1 MTDQTKAT
9 RRDEVLFAFHQE
21 CAIPTLNQIINWTQ
35 RYPEFADDIRAHA
48 GIMRDWA
55 ANEEAEE
62 EVVDELMMNRARS
75 RALNAIYNAQAVEQ
89 DNIQAAPETTF
100 DQLLSG
106 AGLDTRQLGRAID
119 IGRDVLSDLFRGR
132 MSPPIGP
139 RLVKALLDQLKATRA
154 QFDRA
159 LAYAQSHPSMGHAK
173 ASQQPTIIQCSYE
186 ESIRRSSMSPERKS
200 YWLEED

>member
-1 MTDQTKAT
+1 MTGPTKAT
-9 RRDEVLFAFHQE
+9 RRDEVLFAFHRE
-21 CAIPTLNQIINWTQ
+21 CATPTLNQIIKWTQ

-55 ANEEAEE
+55 ADEEAEE

-75 RALNAIYNAQAVEQ
+75 RALNAIYNAQAAEQ
-89 DNIQAAPETTF
+89 DKTQAAPETTF
-100 DQLLSG
+100 DQLLSS

-119 IGRDVLSDLFRGR
+119 VGRDVLSDLFRGR
-132 MSPPIGP
+132 MSPPIGQ

-154 QFDRA
+154 QFDYA

>member
-9 RRDEVLFAFHQE
+9 RRDEVLFAFHRE
-21 CAIPTLNQIINWTQ
+21 CATPTLNQIMNWTQ

-55 ANEEAEE
+55 ADEEAEE

-75 RALNAIYNAQAVEQ
+75 RALNAIYNAKAAEQ
-89 DNIQAAPETTF
+89 DKTQAAPETF
-100 DQLLSG
+100 DQLLSS

-119 IGRDVLSDLFRGR
+119 VGRDVLSDLFRGR
-132 MSPPIGP
+132 MSPPIGS

-186 ESIRRSSMSPERKS
+186 ESIQRSSMSPERKS

>member
-9 RRDEVLFAFHQE
+9 RRDEVLFAFHRE

-89 DNIQAAPETTF
+89 DSIQAAPETTF

-139 RLVKALLDQLKATRA
+139 QLIKALLDQLKATRA

>member
-9 RRDEVLFAFHQE
+9 RRDEVLFAFHRE

-119 IGRDVLSDLFRGR
+119 IGRDVLSDLLRGR

-139 RLVKALLDQLKATRA
+139 RLVKALLDQLNATRA

>member
-1 MTDQTKAT
+1 MTDQTKAM

-139 RLVKALLDQLKATRA
+139 RLIKALLDQLKATRA

>member
-9 RRDEVLFAFHQE
+9 RRDEVLFAFHRE

-48 GIMRDWA
+48 GVMRDWA

-62 EVVDELMMNRARS
+62 EVFDELMMNRARS
-75 RALNAIYNAQAVEQ
+75 RALNAIYNAQAIEQ
-89 DNIQAAPETTF
+89 NNIQAAPETTF

-139 RLVKALLDQLKATRA
+139 RLVKALLDQLKATRV

-173 ASQQPTIIQCSYE
+173 ASQQPTIVQCSYE

>member
-9 RRDEVLFAFHQE
+9 RRDEVLFAFHRE
-21 CAIPTLNQIINWTQ
+21 CASPTVDQIVDWTQ

-55 ANEEAEE
+55 ANDEAEE
-62 EVVDELMMNRARS
+62 EAVNELMMNRARS
-75 RALNAIYNAQAVEQ
+75 RALNAIYNAQVAEQ
-89 DNIQAAPETTF
+89 TDAQAAPETTF
-100 DQLLSG
+100 DQLLSNV
-106 AGLDTRQLGRAID
+106 GLDTRQLSRTID
-119 IGRDVLSDLFRGR
+119 VGRDVLSDLFRGR
-132 MSPPIGP
+132 MCPPIGP
-139 RLVKALLDQLKATRA
+139 RLVKALLDQLQATRA

-159 LAYAQSHPSMGHAK
+159 LAYSQAHPSMGHAR
-173 ASQQPTIIQCSYE
+173 ASQQPTVIQCSYE

>member
-9 RRDEVLFAFHQE
+9 RRDEVLFAFHRE
-21 CAIPTLNQIINWTQ
+21 CATPTLNQIINWTQ

-55 ANEEAEE
+55 ADEEAEE

-75 RALNAIYNAQAVEQ
+75 RALNAIYNAQAAEQ
-89 DNIQAAPETTF
+89 AKTQAAPETTF
-100 DQLLSG
+100 DQLLSS

-119 IGRDVLSDLFRGR
+119 VGRDVLSDLFRGR

-139 RLVKALLDQLKATRA
+139 RLIKALLEQLKATRA
-154 QFDRA
+154 QFDHA
-159 LAYAQSHPSMGHAK
+159 LAYAQSHPSIGHAK

-200 YWLEED
+200 FWLEED

>member
-9 RRDEVLFAFHQE
+9 RRDEVLFAFHRE
-21 CAIPTLNQIINWTQ
+21 CATPTLDQIINWTQ

-55 ANEEAEE
+55 ADEEAEE

-75 RALNAIYNAQAVEQ
+75 RVLNAIYNAQAVEQ
-89 DNIQAAPETTF
+89 DNTQAAPETTF
-100 DQLLSG
+100 DQLLSS
-106 AGLDTRQLGRAID
+106 AGSDTRQLGRAID
-119 IGRDVLSDLFRGR
+119 VGRDVLSDLFRGR

-139 RLVKALLDQLKATRA
+139 RLVKALLGQLKATRA

-159 LAYAQSHPSMGHAK
+159 LAYSQAHPSMGHAK
-173 ASQQPTIIQCSYE
+173 ASQQPTIVQCSYE

>member
-89 DNIQAAPETTF
+89 DSIQAAPETTF

-139 RLVKALLDQLKATRA
+139 QLIKALLDQLKATRA

>member
-9 RRDEVLFAFHQE
+9 RRDEVLFAFHRE

-89 DNIQAAPETTF
+89 NNIQAAPETTF

-119 IGRDVLSDLFRGR
+119 ICRDVLSDLFRGR

-159 LAYAQSHPSMGHAK
+159 LAYAHTHPSMGHAK

>member
-35 RYPEFADDIRAHA
+35 RYPEFADHIRAHA

-139 RLVKALLDQLKATRA
+139 RLIKALLDQLKATRA

>member
-9 RRDEVLFAFHQE
+9 RRDEVLFAFHRE

-35 RYPEFADDIRAHA
+35 RYPEFADDIRAHT

-89 DNIQAAPETTF
+89 DNIEAAPETTF

>member
-9 RRDEVLFAFHQE
+9 RRDEVLFAFHRE

-89 DNIQAAPETTF
+89 NNIQAAPETTF

-159 LAYAQSHPSMGHAK
+159 LAYAQTHPSMGHAK

>member
-62 EVVDELMMNRARS
+62 EVVEELMMNRARS

>member
-21 CAIPTLNQIINWTQ
+21 CATPTLNQIIDWTQ

-55 ANEEAEE
+55 ADEEAEE

-75 RALNAIYNAQAVEQ
+75 RALNAIYNAQAAEQ
-89 DNIQAAPETTF
+89 DKTQAAPEATF
-100 DQLLSG
+100 DQLLSS

-119 IGRDVLSDLFRGR
+119 VGRDVLSDLFRGR

-139 RLVKALLDQLKATRA
+139 RLVRALLGQLKATRA
-154 QFDRA
+154 QFDHA
-159 LAYAQSHPSMGHAK
+159 LAYAQSHPSMSHAK

>member
-9 RRDEVLFAFHQE
+9 RRDEVLFAFHRE

-89 DNIQAAPETTF
+89 NNIQAAPETTF

-186 ESIRRSSMSPERKS
+186 ESIRRSSMSAERKS

>member
-9 RRDEVLFAFHQE
+9 RRDEVLFAFHRE
-21 CAIPTLNQIINWTQ
+21 CVTPTADQIIDWTQ

-55 ANEEAEE
+55 ANEKAEE
-62 EVVDELMMNRARS
+62 EAVDELMMNRARS
-75 RALNAIYNAQAVEQ
+75 RALNAIYNAQATEQ
-89 DNIQAAPETTF
+89 ADAQAAPETTF
-100 DQLLSG
+100 DQLLSS
-106 AGLDTRQLGRAID
+106 AGLDTRHLSNAID

-139 RLVKALLDQLKATRA
+139 RLVKALLDQLQATRA

-159 LAYAQSHPSMGHAK
+159 LAYSCAHPSMGHAK
-173 ASQQPTIIQCSYE
+173 ASQQPTVVQCSYE
-186 ESIRRSSMSPERKS
+186 ESVRRSSMSPERKS
-200 YWLEED
+200 YWLGED

>member
-9 RRDEVLFAFHQE
+9 RRDEVLFAFHRE
-21 CAIPTLNQIINWTQ
+21 CAAPTLDQIINWTQ

-48 GIMRDWA
+48 GIMRNWA
-55 ANEEAEE
+55 ADEEEEE

-75 RALNAIYNAQAVEQ
+75 RALNAIYNAQAAEQ
-89 DNIQAAPETTF
+89 DKTQAAPETTF
-100 DQLLSG
+100 DQLLSSE
-106 AGLDTRQLGRAID
+106 GLDTRRLSRAID
-119 IGRDVLSDLFRGR
+119 VGRDVLSDLFRGR

-139 RLVKALLDQLKATRA
+139 RLVTALLDQLKATRA
-154 QFDRA
+154 QFDHA

-173 ASQQPTIIQCSYE
+173 ASQQPTIIRCSYE

>member
-1 MTDQTKAT
+1 MTDQTKAA
-9 RRDEVLFAFHQE
+9 RRDEVLFAFHRE
-21 CAIPTLNQIINWTQ
+21 CATPTLNQIINWTQ

-55 ANEEAEE
+55 ADEEAEE
-62 EVVDELMMNRARS
+62 KVVDELMMNRARS
-75 RALNAIYNAQAVEQ
+75 RALNAIYNAQAAEQ
-89 DNIQAAPETTF
+89 AKTQAVPETTF
-100 DQLLSG
+100 DQLLSS

-119 IGRDVLSDLFRGR
+119 VGRDVLSDLFRGR

-154 QFDRA
+154 QFDHA

>member
-9 RRDEVLFAFHQE
+9 RRDEVLFAFHRE

-106 AGLDTRQLGRAID
+106 AGLDTRRLGRAID

-139 RLVKALLDQLKATRA
+139 RLVKALLDQLNATRA

-173 ASQQPTIIQCSYE
+173 ASQQPTVIQCSYE

>member
-9 RRDEVLFAFHQE
+9 RRDEVLFAFHRE
-21 CAIPTLNQIINWTQ
+21 CATPTLDQIIDWTQ

-55 ANEEAEE
+55 ADEDAEE

-89 DNIQAAPETTF
+89 DNTQAAPETTF
-100 DQLLSG
+100 DQLLSS
-106 AGLDTRQLGRAID
+106 AGLDTRQLGRAINV
-119 IGRDVLSDLFRGR
+119 GRDVLSDLFRGR

-139 RLVKALLDQLKATRA
+139 RLVKALLGQLKATPA

-159 LAYAQSHPSMGHAK
+159 LAYSQAHPSMGHAK

-186 ESIRRSSMSPERKS
+186 ESIRRSSMTPERKS

>member
-9 RRDEVLFAFHQE
+9 RRDEVLFAFHRE
-21 CAIPTLNQIINWTQ
+21 CAIPTLDQIINWTQ